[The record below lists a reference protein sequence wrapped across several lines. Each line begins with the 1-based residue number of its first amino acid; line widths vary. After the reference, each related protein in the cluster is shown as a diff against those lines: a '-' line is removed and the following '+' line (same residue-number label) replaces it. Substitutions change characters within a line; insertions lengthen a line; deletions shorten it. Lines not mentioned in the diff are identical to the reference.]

1 MLTRFS
7 AGSFVQAG
15 PFEGLFMMRVSPAS
29 VRVSSSVLSVKA
41 TMASK
46 LPVSS
51 PGKPTV
57 VLQCCELLRSG
68 FSEYLN

>member
-1 MLTRFS
+1 
-7 AGSFVQAG
+7 
-15 PFEGLFMMRVSPAS
+15 MMRVSPAS